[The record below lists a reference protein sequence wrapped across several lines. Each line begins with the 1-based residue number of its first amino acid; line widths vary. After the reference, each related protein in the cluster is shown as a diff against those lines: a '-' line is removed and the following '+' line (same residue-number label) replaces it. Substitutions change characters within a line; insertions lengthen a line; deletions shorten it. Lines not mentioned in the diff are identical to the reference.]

1 LPSGMIGGWS
11 AASGASSHWHSSSC
25 WSRCPRGSLTSWLPG
40 CGHYWRLPA
49 PTVAASGTGRGERP
63 NLKLRLALPVAPD
76 TQAGGP
82 GSGVAGKV
90 PRLPT
95 TRMARLPRA
104 GPWGLSAGSGQGPGR
119 ARFIL
124 GRSGVLS
131 CNSQDDE
138 GGQANLSP
146 SERRWMAN
154 RTKQPN

>member
-1 LPSGMIGGWS
+1 M
-11 AASGASSHWHSSSC
+11 A
-25 WSRCPRGSLTSWLPG
+25 
-40 CGHYWRLPA
+40 
-49 PTVAASGTGRGERP
+49 GTGERP

-82 GSGVAGKV
+82 GPGVAGKV

-95 TRMARLPRA
+95 TRMARPPRA
-104 GPWGLSAGSGQGPGR
+104 GPWGSGQGPGR
-119 ARFIL
+119 AGFIL

-154 RTKQPN
+154 RTKKPN